1 MDGENWTHNAKN
13 ITRGWLA
20 DGLKPRC
27 VTRDLKWGTPVPLE
41 GFTDK
46 VFYVWFDA
54 PIGYISITANY
65 TDEWEKWWKNPDNVR
80 YIQYMAKDNVP
91 FHSVVFPSSLIAS
104 NDGYTM
110 VNELNATE
118 YLNYED
124 DKFSKS
130 RGVGVF
136 GDHAESTGIPSDIFR
151 FYLLFVR
158 PEVRDSSFQWGDLAT
173 VNNSELLN
181 NLGNFINRGLMFLKN
196 AFAYTMPE
204 LDLTEEEYK
213 LIATVNKNLAEYTE
227 LLEKSKIRDALTKML
242 NISRAGN
249 VYIQNNQPW
258 VLAKGSEVERKRAG
272 TVVGL
277 SANMAALLAIMM
289 QPYMPDV
296 SAQVAKQLEMSPD
309 LFIIPSTFVQML
321 PTGHKIGTP
330 YPLFKKIEPAVAEE
344 LKKRFAGVRDEG
356 KSKGKENTKPA
367 STQDTATAATNA
379 PADPAKIA
387 ELEAQVAAQG
397 DVVRK
402 AKTEKL
408 SKDVI
413 GAEVAKLLD
422 LKGKL
427 LAAQGIDPNAKAQ
440 KGGKKKDTTPKA
452 VAPTAATAAALAP
465 ADPAK
470 VAELEAL
477 VAVQGDVV
485 RKAKTEKLD
494 KEVIGAEVAKLLD
507 LKGQLSI
514 AQGIDP
520 NAQKGKKG
528 KKK

>member
-1 MDGENWTHNAKN
+1 MDEENWTHNAKN

-80 YIQYMAKDNVP
+80 YVQFMAKDNVP

-104 NDGYTM
+104 KDGYTM

-181 NLGNFINRGLMFLKN
+181 NLGNFINRALMFMKN
-196 AFAYTMPE
+196 AFKFTMPE
-204 LDLTEEEYK
+204 LELMEEEYK
-213 LIATVNKNLAEYTE
+213 LIAVVNKNLKEYTE
-227 LLEKSKIRDALTKML
+227 LLEKSKIRDALARML

-258 VLAKGSEVERKRAG
+258 VLAKGGDAERRRAG

-277 SANMAALLAIMM
+277 SANMAALLAVLM

-296 SAQVAKQLEMSPD
+296 SAQVQKQLQMSPD
-309 LFIIPSTFVQML
+309 LLLIPESFVQML

-330 YPLFKKIEPAVAEE
+330 YPLFKKIEPAVADE
-344 LKKRFAGVRDEG
+344 LKARFAGTRDDSKG
-356 KSKGKENTKPA
+356 KGKENVKPA
-367 STQDTATAATNA
+367 TPQPATTAPSSGGLT

-387 ELEAQVAAQG
+387 ELEALVAAQG

-422 LKGKL
+422 LKG
-427 LAAQGIDPNAKAQ
+427 
-440 KGGKKKDTTPKA
+440 
-452 VAPTAATAAALAP
+452 
-465 ADPAK
+465 
-470 VAELEAL
+470 
-477 VAVQGDVV
+477 
-485 RKAKTEKLD
+485 
-494 KEVIGAEVAKLLD
+494 
-507 LKGQLSI
+507 QLSI

-520 NAQKGKKG
+520 SANTQKGKK